1 MLSDRL
7 NTLINEL
14 QTNKSII
21 ASYANINRTGI
32 SHIASGKRIPP
43 KDSPSVTKIVD
54 GIYKYALDNDK
65 LSSLVTIVD
74 IDNNAS
80 EKETK
85 EAILNYLYRD
95 MSKKYTVNKKSGS
108 SIISD
113 KINLVMTLLNM
124 PNKEL
129 SNKLHTD
136 PSQISRYRNGTRSIN
151 TSSAFATHLINCLW
165 NEIIDH
171 KETDSISSISG
182 IPESTLNKDTFK
194 SWLFDSDIPIKD
206 ISEKNNYAKKIIEAF
221 SQSSKKKAHA
231 DRDFVLSSKQEN
243 IALNFI
249 GKDGLRNAVE
259 HFFSEALDATPLH
272 FSVFRRAYGLD
283 DRRQGVLHQ
292 MAKLND
298 IANHKWV

>member
-80 EKETK
+80 KRETK
-85 EAILNYLYRD
+85 KAILNYLYGD
-95 MSKKYTVNKKSGS
+95 MSEKYTVNKKSSS

-124 PNKEL
+124 TNKKL

-151 TSSAFATHLINCLW
+151 TSSTFATHLITCLW

-221 SQSSKKKAHA
+221 SQSSKKAPA
-231 DRDFVLSSKQEN
+231 DRDFVLSS
-243 IALNFI
+243 
-249 GKDGLRNAVE
+249 
-259 HFFSEALDATPLH
+259 
-272 FSVFRRAYGLD
+272 
-283 DRRQGVLHQ
+283 
-292 MAKLND
+292 AK
-298 IANHKWV
+298 